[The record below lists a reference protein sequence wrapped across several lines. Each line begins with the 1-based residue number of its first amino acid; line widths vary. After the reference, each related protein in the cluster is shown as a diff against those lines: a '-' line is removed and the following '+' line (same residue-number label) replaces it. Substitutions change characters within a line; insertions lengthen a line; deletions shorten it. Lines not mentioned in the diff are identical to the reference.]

1 MKYTLWIDYG
11 SEGWHPFDYDSIADC
26 LECLTYSSGQGY
38 RITREVVLVEHEPVP
53 AAPAPAEWKGAN

>member
-1 MKYTLWIDYG
+1 MSAYTLWIDYG

-38 RITREVVLVEHEPVP
+38 RITRDVELTERG
-53 AAPAPAEWKGAN
+53 ELDGDR